1 MAEGDAGFD
10 LPLLPLQSVL
20 FPGGLLSV
28 KVFEPRL
35 IDLVLR
41 CLRERRPVGVVAR
54 RPAGD
59 GPDGAALEVVGCIAE
74 LSEFEGPQSGV
85 CQLRGHGVQR
95 FSTIKLHRE
104 DDGLWTAQ
112 ARPLP
117 ADQPLAPT
125 ERLIGSARALASAIG
140 SLRDQGQT
148 PFLKPYRF
156 GEAGWLANRW
166 CEILPIPLAAKQ
178 RLMELPDPLVRLQLV
193 DDFLRS
199 KGVLQ

>member
-41 CLRERRPVGVVAR
+41 CLRERRPIGVVAR

-140 SLRDQGQT
+140 SLREQGQT
-148 PFLKPYRF
+148 PFLEPYRF

>member
-1 MAEGDAGFD
+1 MAEGDAGFA

-35 IDLVLR
+35 IDLVVR
-41 CLRERRPVGVVAR
+41 RLREGLPVGVVAR

-59 GPDGAALEVVGCIAE
+59 GPESAPLENVGCIAE
-74 LSEFEGPQSGV
+74 LSDVDEPRSGV
-85 CQLRGHGVQR
+85 CQMRGHGVQR
-95 FSTIKLHRE
+95 FSTIKLHRQ
-104 DDGLWTAQ
+104 DDGLWIAQ
-112 ARPLP
+112 ARLLP
-117 ADQPLAPT
+117 ADPPIPPS

-140 SLRDQGQT
+140 SLREQGQT
-148 PFLKPYRF
+148 PFREPYRF

-193 DDFLRS
+193 DDFLHS
-199 KGVLQ
+199 KGVLK

>member
-35 IDLVLR
+35 IDLVVR
-41 CLRERRPVGVVAR
+41 CLREGRPVGVVAR
-54 RPAGD
+54 RPAGG
-59 GPDGAALEVVGCIAE
+59 GPDGCALEEIGCIAE
-74 LSEFEGPQSGV
+74 LSEIENPQSGV
-85 CQLRGHGVQR
+85 CQLRGHGTQR
-95 FSTIKLHRE
+95 FSTLKLHRE

-112 ARPLP
+112 ARPLL
-117 ADQPLAPT
+117 ADLPLPPT

-140 SLRDQGQT
+140 SLRDQGQA
-148 PFLKPYRF
+148 PFLEPYRF

-178 RLMELPDPLVRLQLV
+178 RLMELPDPLARLELV

-199 KGVLQ
+199 KGVLK